1 MAATSEK
8 YYIKTDSFQTATSL
22 YLDANLTTKASD
34 GFYSLGGIWRQQ
46 VGGVLSAISTC
57 VPLSPLQD
65 YIWSLS
71 GVDQD
76 TYVNLYYIDKDN
88 KEVFVGGTA
97 ADIEWPF
104 YFTAQKNSFEYTQ
117 GYVYED
123 DGYNM
128 P

>member
-57 VPLSPLQD
+57 VPIGSTQD
-65 YIWSLS
+65 YIWGLS
-71 GVDQD
+71 GIDQNA
-76 TYVNLYYIDKDN
+76 YVNLYYRDKDN
-88 KEVFVGGTA
+88 KEVFVGDIA
-97 ADIEWPF
+97 AEIEQPF
-104 YFTAQKNSFEYTQ
+104 YFTAIKDSFEYTQ